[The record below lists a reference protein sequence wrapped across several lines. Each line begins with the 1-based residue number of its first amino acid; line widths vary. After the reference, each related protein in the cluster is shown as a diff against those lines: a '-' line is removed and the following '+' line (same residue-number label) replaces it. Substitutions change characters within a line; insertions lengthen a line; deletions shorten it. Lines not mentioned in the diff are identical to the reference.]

1 MTRKDASA
9 APLPLS
15 VSRPAVL
22 IEGSDHEFRRLIHR
36 MILNEGR
43 LVEIR
48 KSFAKKVGVSGAQY
62 TMLMA
67 VLRLKAIAASRSARL
82 PIFWK

>member
-1 MTRKDASA
+1 M
-9 APLPLS
+9 
-15 VSRPAVL
+15 SRPAVL

-36 MILNEGR
+36 MILNEAR

-48 KSFAKKVGVSGAQY
+48 KSIAKKVGVSGAQY

-67 VLRLKAIAASRSARL
+67 VLRLQGETGIAIGALADFLEVIRSACHR
-82 PIFWK
+82 